1 MLKIKEAVKLSLL
14 SIGALIHHNHNSKLL
29 YYHDVH
35 GDTQYTP
42 MGTDWEL
49 FAQHLDVICKEGFR
63 IVPRI
68 KKADGEVALLFDDG
82 FRGIYDCRELFYE
95 QHICPTVFLAVSLIG
110 QPGYLTKEE
119 ILDLQQHGFI
129 FESHGWSHADMTQ
142 FSDKELVKEL
152 LEARQH
158 LSNLL
163 GKEVTELCLPIG
175 YYSMCVIEKAFEA
188 GYTTIYS
195 SIPGDYEDLVEKMRR
210 RNLLQFSTPKEV
222 KMILRGG
229 NSLLRKHYMKLHK
242 KDNDTHRFL
251 IY

>member
-1 MLKIKEAVKLSLL
+1 MSRLKDTVKLSIL
-14 SIGALIHHNHNSKLL
+14 SIGALIHRNHKSKLL

-42 MGTDWEL
+42 MGTDWKL
-49 FAQHLDVICKEGFR
+49 FAQHLDTIRQEGFQ
-63 IVPRI
+63 IVPHI
-68 KKADGEVALLFDDG
+68 KEADGEVALLFDDG

-95 QHICPTVFLAVSLIG
+95 QHICPKVFLAVSLIG

-119 ILDLQQHGFI
+119 ILNLQQHGFI

-142 FSDKELVKEL
+142 FSDKGLDKEL
-152 LEARQH
+152 WGARQH

-175 YYSMCVIEKAFEA
+175 YYSTHVIEKAIES

-195 SIPGDYEDLVEKMRR
+195 SVPGDYEDLVERMRR

-242 KDNDTHRFL
+242 RR
-251 IY
+251 